1 MPPCSGSVQC
11 TVYRVQ
17 STVHSVQCT
26 VCSVQC
32 TVYSVQ
38 CAVYSV
44 QCTVR
49 SVQCTVY
56 SAECT
61 EYSVQ
66 CTVYSVPY
74 TVYTV
79 KSTVYSGQCT
89 VYSVRSI
96 TAHHIRMMGRWS
108 GAGLIPLT
116 DKMFQTYFL
125 TRHDG
130 TRNVY
135 GDRQDQ
141 FYDPGH
147 HPTQSPYTCFVFLK
161 IILNSLK
168 GLHSHPRSS
177 THRRELAGVSR
188 EKK

>member
-1 MPPCSGSVQC
+1 VIYLQYASARAEKTGESETTCHEELCRKFLKEPAEVPGNSWLVWLTKCVTDVRAQLPSITFAEMRVYMPPCSGSVQC

-89 VYSVRSI
+89 VY
-96 TAHHIRMMGRWS
+96 
-108 GAGLIPLT
+108 
-116 DKMFQTYFL
+116 
-125 TRHDG
+125 
-130 TRNVY
+130 
-135 GDRQDQ
+135 DR
-141 FYDPGH
+141 
-147 HPTQSPYTCFVFLK
+147 
-161 IILNSLK
+161 
-168 GLHSHPRSS
+168 
-177 THRRELAGVSR
+177 
-188 EKK
+188 